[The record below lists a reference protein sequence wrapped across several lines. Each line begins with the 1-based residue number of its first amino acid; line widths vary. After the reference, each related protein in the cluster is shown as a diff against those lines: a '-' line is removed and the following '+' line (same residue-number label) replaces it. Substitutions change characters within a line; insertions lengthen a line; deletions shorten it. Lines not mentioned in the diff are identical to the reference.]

1 MKMADTII
9 KDWFL
14 VCLEY
19 ENNIVAQVLWG
30 LVVKDNKGR
39 WQPED
44 YVCTSKVI
52 KHLADGVFLTKNSR
66 YECSGK
72 GRVVTLEAEA
82 IFELR
87 SGISPEEYL
96 TLKGLKERGFQT
108 D

>member
-1 MKMADTII
+1 MADTII
-9 KDWFL
+9 KNWFL
-14 VCLEY
+14 VNLEY
-19 ENNIVAQVLWG
+19 ENNTVAKVLWG
-30 LVVKDNKGR
+30 IVVKDNKGR
-39 WQPED
+39 WHPED

-52 KHLADGVFLTKNSR
+52 EHLADGVFLTQNSR

-72 GRVVTLEAEA
+72 GREISLEAEA

-96 TLKGLKERGFQT
+96 TLKNLKEQEFRT